1 MAKHLDQRL
10 SKDDWVEIYRARDK
24 QEVDLVRDTLEKR
37 KIRCR
42 PNGGRKGDQTILFVA
57 PEHQVE
63 ALELVSKIG
72 LGIPDNQVGTQQLG
86 KDKAVSHQT
95 TPHFEKIEKV
105 AGATAGSSVQKSYD
119 EKQIRAL
126 EKQIRAFEKQIREK
140 DSTIDSLK
148 DKVDDLGKRL
158 NAAPSDGKQIGA
170 NYEKQIRELEF
181 IIESLK
187 DEIAELKR
195 RIVPP
200 DDADVRLY
208 EMTRELMQ
216 AHRRN
221 RKLTST
227 LQEAKEKLEHLKEK
241 VEQLSAPP
249 NNYGVF
255 LGVND
260 DGTIDID
267 LGGKRWKVK
276 SDPDIN
282 VDQLKKGQEVI
293 VNGVLNVVGVRE
305 FDQRGE
311 VVKVKE
317 VLDESRTIVSLR
329 ADEERVVEISESLK
343 AETLKLGDN
352 VLLNHGTGMIM
363 EKLPKTEV
371 EDLLL
376 ETVPDIR
383 YSDIGGLDE
392 QIEAIRDA
400 IETPYLYPDE
410 YKEFA
415 LTPPKGILLYGPPG
429 CGKTLIAKAVANSL
443 ATRVRQQTGR
453 DDIRGYFI
461 NIKGPELLNKYV
473 GETERKIREV
483 FQKASEKSKEGVPV
497 IIFFDEM
504 DSLFRSRGMGISS
517 DMESTLVPQF
527 LAEIDGVESLRDVVV
542 IGASNRQDL
551 LDPAV
556 LRPGRLDIKIKID
569 RPTSDGA
576 KDIFAKYL
584 TSDLPI
590 APSELGRFDNDS
602 GKTVQHLIDK
612 AIDEMYA
619 TTEENKFIEVTYARG
634 ERDILYFKDFV
645 SGAMIENIVSRAKK
659 MAIKQLINSD
669 GKEKGMTF
677 DNLKDAIHEE
687 YKENEDLPNTTNPDD
702 WAKISGRK
710 GEKIVNI
717 RALVNESER
726 NKRKDVRVIKGGAY
740 L

>member
-1 MAKHLDQRL
+1 MSIK
-10 SKDDWVEIYRARDK
+10 K
-24 QEVDLVRDTLEKR
+24 RDTVGPFEE
-37 KIRCR
+37 IQ
-42 PNGGRKGDQTILFVA
+42 D
-57 PEHQVE
+57 E
-63 ALELVSKIG
+63 SK
-72 LGIPDNQVGTQQLG
+72 P
-86 KDKAVSHQT
+86 
-95 TPHFEKIEKV
+95 
-105 AGATAGSSVQKSYD
+105 TASSSDRKSYN
-119 EKQIRAL
+119 Q
-126 EKQIRAFEKQIREK
+126 KQIREMEFM
-140 DSTIDSLK
+140 IESLENEN
-148 DKVDDLGKRL
+148 DDLKRRL
-158 NAAPSDGKQIGA
+158 NAAPSDD
-170 NYEKQIRELEF
+170 
-181 IIESLK
+181 S
-187 DEIAELKR
+187 
-195 RIVPP
+195 
-200 DDADVRLY
+200 DVRLY

-255 LGVND
+255 LGTND

-282 VDQLKKGQEVI
+282 VEQLKKGQEVI

-329 ADEERVVEISESLK
+329 ADEERVVEISEPLK
-343 AETLKLGDN
+343 AEALKLGDN
-352 VLLNHGTGMIM
+352 VLLNQGTGMIM

-376 ETVPDIR
+376 EAVPDIR

-443 ATRVRQQTGR
+443 ATRVRQLTGR
-453 DDIRGYFI
+453 DDIKGYFI

-569 RPTSDGA
+569 RPTSEGA
-576 KDIFAKYL
+576 KDIFAKYF

-590 APSELGRFDNDS
+590 AASELERFDNDS
-602 GKTVQHLIDK
+602 GKTVQHLIDQ

-659 MAIKQLINSD
+659 MAIKRLIGSD

-677 DNLKDAIHEE
+677 ENLKDAIHEE

>member
-1 MAKHLDQRL
+1 MSIK
-10 SKDDWVEIYRARDK
+10 K
-24 QEVDLVRDTLEKR
+24 RDTVGPFEE
-37 KIRCR
+37 IQ
-42 PNGGRKGDQTILFVA
+42 D
-57 PEHQVE
+57 E
-63 ALELVSKIG
+63 SK
-72 LGIPDNQVGTQQLG
+72 P
-86 KDKAVSHQT
+86 
-95 TPHFEKIEKV
+95 
-105 AGATAGSSVQKSYD
+105 TARSSDRKSYN
-119 EKQIRAL
+119 Q
-126 EKQIRAFEKQIREK
+126 KQIREMEFM
-140 DSTIDSLK
+140 IESLENEN
-148 DKVDDLGKRL
+148 DDLKRPL
-158 NAAPSDGKQIGA
+158 NAAPS
-170 NYEKQIRELEF
+170 
-181 IIESLK
+181 
-187 DEIAELKR
+187 
-195 RIVPP
+195 

-255 LGVND
+255 LGTND

-282 VDQLKKGQEVI
+282 VEQLKKGQEVI

-317 VLDESRTIVSLR
+317 MLDESRTIVSLR
-329 ADEERVVEISESLK
+329 ADEERVVEISEPLK
-343 AETLKLGDN
+343 AEALKLGDN
-352 VLLNHGTGMIM
+352 VLLNQGTGMIM

-376 ETVPDIR
+376 EAVPDIR

-443 ATRVRQQTGR
+443 ATRVRQLTGS
-453 DDIRGYFI
+453 DDIKGYFI

-569 RPTSDGA
+569 RPTSEGA
-576 KDIFAKYL
+576 KDIFAKYF

-590 APSELGRFDNDS
+590 ATSELERFDNDS
-602 GKTVQHLIDK
+602 GKTVQHLIDQ

-659 MAIKQLINSD
+659 MAIKRLIGSD

-677 DNLKDAIHEE
+677 ENLKDAIHEE

>member
-1 MAKHLDQRL
+1 MSIKRRDTI
-10 SKDDWVEIYRARDK
+10 DPFEEI
-24 QEVDLVRDTLEKR
+24 QEVSESV
-37 KIRCR
+37 
-42 PNGGRKGDQTILFVA
+42 PA
-57 PEHQVE
+57 
-63 ALELVSKIG
+63 
-72 LGIPDNQVGTQQLG
+72 
-86 KDKAVSHQT
+86 
-95 TPHFEKIEKV
+95 
-105 AGATAGSSVQKSYD
+105 SSDAKSY
-119 EKQIRAL
+119 
-126 EKQIRAFEKQIREK
+126 EKQIREMEF
-140 DSTIDSLK
+140 TIESLE
-148 DKVDDLGKRL
+148 DEANDLRRRL
-158 NAAPSDGKQIGA
+158 NAAPSDDV
-170 NYEKQIRELEF
+170 E
-181 IIESLK
+181 
-187 DEIAELKR
+187 
-195 RIVPP
+195 
-200 DDADVRLY
+200 VRLY

-221 RKLTST
+221 RKLTGT

-241 VEQLSAPP
+241 VDQLSAPP

-255 LGVND
+255 LGIND
-260 DGTIDID
+260 DDTIDID
-267 LGGKRWKVK
+267 LGGKKWKVN

-282 VDQLKKGQEVI
+282 LDQLQKGQELV
-293 VNGVLNVVGVRE
+293 VNGVLNVVGVRD
-305 FDQRGE
+305 FDRQGE
-311 VVKVKE
+311 VVKIKE

-329 ADEERVVEISESLK
+329 ADEERVVEIAEPLKDES
-343 AETLKLGDN
+343 LKLGDN
-352 VLLNHGTGMIM
+352 VLLHQTTGMIM

-376 ETVPDIR
+376 EAVPDIG

-443 ATRVRQQTGR
+443 AERVRQQTGR
-453 DDIRGYFI
+453 NDIKGYFI

-504 DSLFRSRGMGISS
+504 DALFRSRGMGISS

-569 RPTSDGA
+569 RPSADGA

-590 APSELGRFDNDS
+590 DPTELAEFAD
-602 GKTVQHLIDK
+602 DK
-612 AIDEMYA
+612 DKSVRHMVDQAIDEMYA
-619 TTEENKFIEVTYARG
+619 STEENKFIEVTYARG

-659 MAIKQLINSD
+659 MAIKRLISSD
-669 GKEKGMTF
+669 GKEKGITLE
-677 DNLKDAIHEE
+677 NLKSAIHEE